1 VKGVHPDKDA
11 AGRLLECAGDCTSR
25 EMTVSQSRD
34 LAYRTRLIGRWH
46 LSLQRVMMK
55 LNGMAS
61 ILGTACMAACA
72 SIPPVAEPTPANK
85 PQANPAQPTLPPAPT
100 APAPP
105 TRVAR
110 GGPWSFT
117 YAPGTYTYTIIT
129 DAVIAPMLDTVQKRQ
144 IPESS
149 QKTTITLSATGD
161 LQVVDPVPG
170 PTASCDSSATL
181 ITRAQELIPKLPN
194 QLAVG
199 DRWRDST
206 TTTGCRGT
214 IPAESTVISNY
225 VVVGDT
231 ALANAVALQIHRT
244 DSLSATGEGTEGQHR
259 ILVSAT
265 GTGVTDLFLDTAT
278 GRLLSSR
285 GLQTS
290 LVNVTTSGKLTQF
303 IQHVTETA
311 AIAGFR

>member
-1 VKGVHPDKDA
+1 
-11 AGRLLECAGDCTSR
+11 
-25 EMTVSQSRD
+25 
-34 LAYRTRLIGRWH
+34 
-46 LSLQRVMMK
+46 MMK
-55 LNGMAS
+55 LSGMAS
-61 ILGTACMAACA
+61 ILGAALMAACVSA
-72 SIPPVAEPTPANK
+72 PPATEPTSASK
-85 PQANPAQPTLPPAPT
+85 PEVNPAQPASQPLPT
-100 APAPP
+100 APTPP
-105 TRVAR
+105 ARVPR

-117 YAPGTYTYTIIT
+117 YAPGTYTYTIVT
-129 DAVIAPMLDTVQKRQ
+129 DAVIAPALDTTQKRQ
-144 IPESS
+144 IPELS
-149 QKTTITLSATGD
+149 QKATISLSASGD

-170 PTASCDSSATL
+170 TTALCDSSSAL
-181 ITRAQELIPKLPN
+181 IARAQELISKLPN

-214 IPAESTVISNY
+214 IPAESIVISNY

-231 ALANAVALQIHRT
+231 AFANAVALQIHRT

-259 ILVSAT
+259 IIVTAT
-265 GTGVTDLFLDTAT
+265 GTGVMDLFLDTTA
-278 GRLLSSR
+278 GRLLRSR

-311 AIAGFR
+311 TLAGVQ

>member
-1 VKGVHPDKDA
+1 
-11 AGRLLECAGDCTSR
+11 
-25 EMTVSQSRD
+25 MTVSQSRD

-46 LSLQRVMMK
+46 LSLQDPMMK
-55 LNGMAS
+55 LSGMAS
-61 ILGTACMAACA
+61 LMGAVFMAACVA
-72 SIPPVAEPTPANK
+72 APPAIEPTPANK
-85 PQANPAQPTLPPAPT
+85 PEVNPTQPKSQPVPV

-105 TRVAR
+105 ARMSR

-117 YAPGTYTYTIIT
+117 YAPGTYAYTIVT
-129 DAVIAPMLDTVQKRQ
+129 DAVIAPALDTIQKRQ
-144 IPESS
+144 IPELS
-149 QKTTITLSATGD
+149 QKTTISLSASGD
-161 LQVVDPVPG
+161 LQVVDPAPG
-170 PTASCDSSATL
+170 ATASCDSSAAL
-181 ITRAQELIPKLPN
+181 ITRAQQLIPKLPN

-231 ALANAVALQIHRT
+231 AFTNAVALQIHRT

-259 ILVSAT
+259 IMVTAT
-265 GTGVTDLFLDTAT
+265 GTGVMDLFLDTAA

-285 GLQTS
+285 GLQTT
-290 LVNVTTSGKLTQF
+290 LVSVTTSGKLTQF
-303 IQHVTETA
+303 IQHVTDTA
-311 AIAGFR
+311 TVAGFR